1 MSPQIVLPTAFFPN
15 LAYFSFLLSEKALC
29 IEIHEHFI
37 KQSIRNRFVIA
48 SPQGAL
54 PLSIPL
60 VNSGNKTCAGEKL
73 ISYQEPWQTKYW
85 RAIESAYRNSP
96 YFEYFE
102 EEIKSAFFSKHEL
115 LVHYNETILHAVFN
129 VLRKSVALTTTT
141 SYQANYELDF
151 RDEKKINARI
161 NHFPEYYQVFK
172 PTTGFIP
179 NLSILD
185 LLFNEGLFSVNY
197 LLNLKTT
204 D

>member
-1 MSPQIVLPTAFFPN
+1 M
-15 LAYFSFLLSEKALC
+15 
-29 IEIHEHFI
+29 
-37 KQSIRNRFVIA
+37 
-48 SPQGAL
+48 
-54 PLSIPL
+54 
-60 VNSGNKTCAGEKL
+60 
-73 ISYQEPWQTKYW
+73 
-85 RAIESAYRNSP
+85 
-96 YFEYFE
+96 
-102 EEIKSAFFSKHEL
+102 
-115 LVHYNETILHAVFN
+115 LVHYNETVLHAVFN

-161 NHFPEYYQVFK
+161 THFPEYYQVFK